1 MKGSDD
7 FRNSTNTK
15 DDLAPLTTNKI
26 FGSSIVAFRMKTLFN
41 LMTHLVFAGLYAFEH
56 NNQVVLYTN
65 AISSDNTPVGNVI
78 VAQESAVEVV
88 YTPGGNI
95 VIMIVNILL
104 ALLTLQIS
112 INVDSQI
119 EHIQVPTYMS

>member
-7 FRNSTNTK
+7 FKNSTNTK
-15 DDLAPLTTNKI
+15 DAPLTVSAI

-41 LMTHLVFAGLYAFEH
+41 LMIHLVFAGLYAFEH

-88 YTPGGNI
+88 YTPAGNI

-112 INVDSQI
+112 INVDN
-119 EHIQVPTYMS
+119 